1 MVDNINVTE
10 KDGKKYFVFADST
23 EALIE
28 NDIINNPEWVDI
40 KMAAEMLMLGDRQ
53 TRNKAVDL
61 NWSKKYASIRNRPAL
76 YLNKAEIAKYVKEN
90 PRTTHASFS
99 KPESQDQQ
107 SLEVSSSKQIRTFES
122 QEQFEAMLK
131 TVSPHIK
138 EFVESHQKDRE
149 RLRELEDKK
158 SVIEK
163 NAAIWKTSLFWLVG
177 VSIIAG
183 GLWWSSHKEL
193 SGKLSE
199 LSQKISSMAL
209 ELSSKDNELSQTK
222 TSLTEKE
229 TELKTI
235 KDLYKIQNME
245 VNAGGTNDNRSK

>member
-10 KDGKKYFVFADST
+10 KDGKKYFVFADGT

-28 NDIINNPEWVDI
+28 NDIINTPEWVDI
-40 KMAAEMLMLGDRQ
+40 KMAAGMLGLGDRQ

-76 YLNKAEIAKYVKEN
+76 YLNKIEIAKYVKEN
-90 PRTTHASFS
+90 PRTTHASFT
-99 KPESQDQQ
+99 KNEPQDQQ
-107 SLEVSSSKQIRTFES
+107 SLEVVTSKEIRSFES

-158 SVIEK
+158 GAIEK
-163 NAAIWKTSLFWLVG
+163 SAAVWKTSLFWLVG
-177 VSIIAG
+177 VSILAG
-183 GLWWSSHKEL
+183 GIWWSSHKEL
-193 SGKLSE
+193 SNKLNE
-199 LSQKISSMAL
+199 LSN
-209 ELSSKDNELSQTK
+209 ELSSKDQEISSKDDELSQTK
-222 TSLTEKE
+222 TSLIEKD

-235 KDLYKIQNME
+235 KDLYKIQSNEQNM
-245 VNAGGTNDNRSK
+245 GGTNDNSSK

>member
-1 MVDNINVTE
+1 
-10 KDGKKYFVFADST
+10 
-23 EALIE
+23 
-28 NDIINNPEWVDI
+28 
-40 KMAAEMLMLGDRQ
+40 
-53 TRNKAVDL
+53 
-61 NWSKKYASIRNRPAL
+61 L

-90 PRTTHASFS
+90 PRTTHASFT
-99 KPESQDQQ
+99 KPESQNLQIA
-107 SLEVSSSKQIRTFES
+107 EETTSKGLRTFES

-158 SVIEK
+158 GIIEK

-177 VSIIAG
+177 VSMVAG

-193 SGKLSE
+193 SNKLNE
-199 LSQKISSMAL
+199 LSKEISAQEQ

-222 TSLTEKE
+222 TSLIEKD

-235 KDLYKIQNME
+235 KDLYKVQNME